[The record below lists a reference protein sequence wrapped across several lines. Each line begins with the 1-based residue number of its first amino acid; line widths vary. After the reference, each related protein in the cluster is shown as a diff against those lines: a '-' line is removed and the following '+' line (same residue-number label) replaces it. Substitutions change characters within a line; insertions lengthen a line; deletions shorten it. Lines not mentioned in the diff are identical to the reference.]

1 MKSLLIATLVLLS
14 ACSGMTPES
23 ARKELGRM
31 NIQYNPSAF
40 IDAATNDDAVAVEL
54 FLKAGMDVNA
64 RDPAGRLAYM
74 FTSKPL
80 SAGLELKEAVAHYM
94 NDECKAN
101 GTTAL
106 MGAAATG
113 RTQIVKLLLDQKA
126 DPNIQDC
133 IDMNALS
140 YATRAEQA
148 IIADILI
155 KAGAT
160 EPKEQKAK

>member
-1 MKSLLIATLVLLS
+1 
-14 ACSGMTPES
+14 
-23 ARKELGRM
+23 M
-31 NIQYNPSAF
+31 NIQYNASAF
-40 IDAATNDDAVAVEL
+40 IDAATNDDALAVEL

-64 RDPAGRLAYM
+64 HDPAGRLAYM

-80 SAGLELKEAVAHYM
+80 NAGLEFKEAVARYRR
-94 NDECKAN
+94 DECISN

-113 RTQIVKLLLDQKA
+113 RTKIVKLLLDQKA

-140 YATRAEQA
+140 
-148 IIADILI
+148 
-155 KAGAT
+155 
-160 EPKEQKAK
+160 